1 MKSTF
6 NVLFFLKRDKQ
17 KKDGRTPLMC
27 RITVDGKEARFSM
40 KQNVVSKQWDVKANK
55 AIGRANDVVETNLL
69 IDKTRSSLFQIYRDL
84 QDRGKRI
91 TAEVIKNSFLGLDTS
106 YETLL
111 SLFDK
116 HNQDA
121 RKLIGKGLVAD
132 TVEKYELTRRRL
144 HEFMTFKYNISDI
157 NIKEVNNMFIL
168 DFETYMRTIGNCSG
182 NTAAKYMRLFKKIIL
197 LAKNNG
203 LLNVDPFAS
212 YKIQFKKVD
221 RGYLTQHEL
230 EAIMAKEFTIE
241 RLEHVRDIFIFACFT
256 GLAYIDVQQLRKEH
270 IRESFDGKPWIMTK
284 RQKTG
289 VPTNVPLL
297 EVPQAILK
305 KYEDKLTGDKLLPVP
320 SNQKLNSYLKEIA
333 DLCNVNKNL
342 TFHMARHTFSTTITL
357 SQGVP
362 IESVSKML
370 GHTNIRT
377 TQIYARITNEK
388 VSNDMDILS
397 EKLKGKGINQ
407 AVNQ

>member
-27 RITVDGKEARFSM
+27 RITVDGKESRFNM
-40 KQNVVSKQWDVKANK
+40 KMDINPESWNVKANK
-55 AIGRANDVVETNLL
+55 AIGRGPEVQEVNSL
-69 IDKTRSSLFQIYRDL
+69 IDNVKASLFQIYRDL
-84 QDRGKRI
+84 QERGKQI
-91 TAEVIKNSFLGLDTS
+91 TAEVIKNSFLGLDNTF
-106 YETLL
+106 ETLL
-111 SLFDK
+111 NLFDK
-116 HNQDA
+116 HNEDA
-121 RKLIGKGLVAD
+121 RKLIGNGLVAD

-144 HEFMTFKYNISDI
+144 AEFMTFKYNLSDM
-157 NIKEVNNMFIL
+157 NIKDINNMFIL
-168 DFETYMRTIGNCSG
+168 DFETYLRTIGNCSS

-203 LLNVDPFAS
+203 LLTVDPFAS

-221 RGYLTQHEL
+221 RGYLTQREL
-230 EAIMAKEFTIE
+230 ELIMAKEFAIE

-256 GLAYIDVQQLRKEH
+256 GLAYIDVQKLRKEH
-270 IRESFDGKPWIMTK
+270 IRESFDGKQWIMTK
-284 RQKTG
+284 RQKTNIA
-289 VPTNVPLL
+289 TNVPLL
-297 EVPQAILK
+297 DVPQQIIK
-305 KYEDKLTGDKLLPVP
+305 KYEDKQLNNDRALPVP

-333 DLCNVNKNL
+333 DVCGINKNL

-357 SQGVP
+357 SKGVP

-388 VSNDMDILS
+388 VGNDMEILS
-397 EKLKGKGINQ
+397 EKLNELGLNLKIG
-407 AVNQ
+407 

>member
-1 MKSTF
+1 
-6 NVLFFLKRDKQ
+6 
-17 KKDGRTPLMC
+17 
-27 RITVDGKEARFSM
+27 
-40 KQNVVSKQWDVKANK
+40 
-55 AIGRANDVVETNLL
+55 
-69 IDKTRSSLFQIYRDL
+69 
-84 QDRGKRI
+84 
-91 TAEVIKNSFLGLDTS
+91 
-106 YETLL
+106 
-111 SLFDK
+111 
-116 HNQDA
+116 
-121 RKLIGKGLVAD
+121 
-132 TVEKYELTRRRL
+132 
-144 HEFMTFKYNISDI
+144 
-157 NIKEVNNMFIL
+157 
-168 DFETYMRTIGNCSG
+168 
-182 NTAAKYMRLFKKIIL
+182 
-197 LAKNNG
+197 
-203 LLNVDPFAS
+203 
-212 YKIQFKKVD
+212 
-221 RGYLTQHEL
+221 
-230 EAIMAKEFTIE
+230 MAKEFTIE

-297 EVPQAILK
+297 DVPQAILK
-305 KYEDKLTGDKLLPVP
+305 KYEDKLPGDKLLPVP

-333 DLCNVNKNL
+333 DLCNVKKNL

-397 EKLKGKGINQ
+397 EKLKGIRMNQ

>member
-27 RITVDGKEARFSM
+27 RITVDGKESRFNM
-40 KQNVVSKQWDVKANK
+40 KMDINPESWNVKANK
-55 AIGRANDVVETNLL
+55 AIGRGPEVQEVNSL
-69 IDKTRSSLFQIYRDL
+69 IDNVKASLFQIYRDL
-84 QDRGKRI
+84 QERGKQV
-91 TAEVIKNSFLGLDTS
+91 TAEVIKNSFLGLDNTF
-106 YETLL
+106 ETLL
-111 SLFDK
+111 NLFDK
-116 HNQDA
+116 HNEDA
-121 RKLIGKGLVAD
+121 RKLIGNGLVAD

-144 HEFMTFKYNISDI
+144 AEFMTFKYNLSDM
-157 NIKEVNNMFIL
+157 NIKDINNMFIL
-168 DFETYMRTIGNCSG
+168 DFETYLRTMCGCSS

-203 LLNVDPFAS
+203 LLTVDPFAS

-221 RGYLTQHEL
+221 RGYLTQREL
-230 EAIMAKEFTIE
+230 ELIMAKEFAIE

-256 GLAYIDVQQLRKEH
+256 GLAYIDVQKLRKEH
-270 IRESFDGKPWIMTK
+270 IRESFDGKQWIMTK
-284 RQKTG
+284 RQKTNIA
-289 VPTNVPLL
+289 TNVPLL
-297 EVPQAILK
+297 DVPQQIIK
-305 KYEDKLTGDKLLPVP
+305 KYEDKQLNNDRVLPVP

-333 DLCNVNKNL
+333 DVCGINKNL
-342 TFHMARHTFSTTITL
+342 TFHMARHTFSTTVTL
-357 SQGVP
+357 SKGVP

-388 VSNDMDILS
+388 VGNDMEILS
-397 EKLKGKGINQ
+397 EKLNELGLNQ
-407 AVNQ
+407 KIG

>member
-40 KQNVVSKQWDVKANK
+40 KQNVASKHWDLKANK

-91 TAEVIKNSFLGLDTS
+91 TAEIIKNSFLGLDTS

-121 RKLIGKGLVAD
+121 RELIGNGLVAD

-144 HEFMTFKYNISDI
+144 YEFMIFKYNLTDI
-157 NIKEVNNMFIL
+157 AIKEINNLFIV
-168 DFETYMRTIGNCSG
+168 DFETYLKTICSCSK
-182 NTAAKYMRLFKKIIL
+182 NTVAKYMRLFKKIIL
-197 LAKNNG
+197 LAKNNA
-203 LLNVDPFAS
+203 LLSIDPFAN

-221 RGYLTQHEL
+221 RGYLTQQEL
-230 EAIMAKEFTIE
+230 EIIVSKKFAIE
-241 RLEHVRDIFIFACFT
+241 RLEHVRDLFIFACFT
-256 GLAYIDVQQLRKEH
+256 GLAYIDVQKLQKEN
-270 IRESFDGKPWIMTK
+270 IKKSFDGKLWIMTK
-284 RQKTG
+284 RQKTNIS
-289 VPTNVPLL
+289 TDLPLL
-297 EVPQAILK
+297 DVPYMIIK
-305 KYEDKLTGDKLLPVP
+305 KYEKQQKNCNNILPVL
-320 SNQKLNSYLKEIA
+320 SNQKLNAYLKEIA
-333 DLCNVNKNL
+333 DVCSIQKNL

-357 SQGVP
+357 AKGVP
-362 IESVSKML
+362 IETVSKML

-388 VSNDMDILS
+388 VSNDMEILS
-397 EKLKGKGINQ
+397 EKLRDWKITQNML
-407 AVNQ
+407 